1 MEDSFQSSRHNC
13 SPYRLITLYHKK
25 QKYHLQAIQY
35 RKGFSI
41 PAISPYC
48 IRAEII
54 KSTVKFFSCSFAKES
69 CTANM
74 PLQLQV
80 QNDNNNFHFH
90 TTKFQVKKV
99 TFN

>member
-1 MEDSFQSSRHNC
+1 
-13 SPYRLITLYHKK
+13 
-25 QKYHLQAIQY
+25 
-35 RKGFSI
+35 
-41 PAISPYC
+41 
-48 IRAEII
+48 
-54 KSTVKFFSCSFAKES
+54 VKFFSCSFAKES